1 MIDTQEAFIVW
12 LRMTL
17 LGDQSL
23 SNKMDGLYS
32 TWAKK
37 DAPFPYVVYRLDLN
51 NTTPNRVIT
60 EGTLYIDIWDY
71 NQLERDTLRIRKDI
85 IRLLDTRLVKA
96 KEIEQYFLRPTQ
108 IVEEEQ
114 TVISSARINFEND
127 AWVVEDTQNIWHR
140 SMNFSVRMDR
150 MAELRDISNR
160 DQILWDLS

>member
-17 LGDQSL
+17 LGDDSL
-23 SNKMDGLYS
+23 STKIDGLYS

-71 NQLERDTLRIRKDI
+71 NQLERGALRIRKDI
-85 IRLLDTRLVKA
+85 IRLLDARRVRL
-96 KEIEQYFLRPTQ
+96 
-108 IVEEEQ
+108 EE
-114 TVISSARINFEND
+114 VASARINFEND

-140 SMNFSVRMDR
+140 SMTFSVRMDR

-160 DQILWDLS
+160 EQILWDLS